1 MRMLLSGVLLSLSTL
16 AWAGN
21 AGWYRWE
28 SKTGDRFVCA
38 QSSPGEGWTKFAGP
52 FRDAACSKPR

>member
-1 MRMLLSGVLLSLSTL
+1 MRIVLSGLLLGLATL
-16 AWAGN
+16 AWAGS

-28 SKTGDRFVCA
+28 SRIDGSLVCA
-38 QSSPGEGWTKFAGP
+38 QTSPGEGWKKLAGP